1 MLPSISNCTP
11 QSKLREAP
19 EDLDLLSL
27 SVVPPPR
34 CPRRSRTPRKNCL
47 TRQELMAAE

>member
-1 MLPSISNCTP
+1 MFPSVSKRTP

-27 SVVPPPR
+27 SVGPAAAQPPP
-34 CPRRSRTPRKNCL
+34 K
-47 TRQELMAAE
+47 QDAALRIA

>member
-27 SVVPPPR
+27 SVV
-34 CPRRSRTPRKNCL
+34 RRR
-47 TRQELMAAE
+47 AAPAEAGRRVRIA